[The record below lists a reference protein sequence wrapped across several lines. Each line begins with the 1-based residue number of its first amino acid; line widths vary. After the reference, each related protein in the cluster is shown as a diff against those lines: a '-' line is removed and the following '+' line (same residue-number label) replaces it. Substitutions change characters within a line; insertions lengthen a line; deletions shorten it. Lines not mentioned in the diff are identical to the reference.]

1 LKDQLYVEYSKD
13 QFTGILI
20 DKEAEPE
27 LYNFVEDCKA
37 NGARFYGYDEETI
50 EYFARRIYELRKNQ
64 SNNTPG

>member
-1 LKDQLYVEYSKD
+1 MKDQLYVEYSKD
-13 QFTGILI
+13 QFTSILI
-20 DKEAEPE
+20 DKETEPE

>member
-1 LKDQLYVEYSKD
+1 MKDQLYVEYSKD
-13 QFTGILI
+13 QFTSILI

>member
-1 LKDQLYVEYSKD
+1 MYVEYSKD

-20 DKEAEPE
+20 DKDAEPE

-64 SNNTPG
+64 PNNTPG

>member
-1 LKDQLYVEYSKD
+1 LYVEYSKD

-20 DKEAEPE
+20 NKELEPE